1 MKTRFKYFFLTYVFF
16 VLIFIIQK
24 PLFMLYHLPLFKEA
38 TWKDWFLVPY
48 HGLPL
53 DFSLAGYLTIIP
65 GLLLICTIWSR
76 KRLWRRLAKAY
87 FAVIAIILSA
97 VFVIDLGLYRYWG
110 FRLDATP
117 LFYFC
122 SSPGDALASASAWEL
137 IGGIVTLLL
146 MTALLY
152 ALFYLLLRDDVLEK
166 KLLPLNRPFFT
177 FLFVLLW
184 AALFIPIRGG
194 FKASTMN
201 IGKVYFSENMRLN
214 HAATNPLFSLLVSL
228 IKQENFKQ
236 QYRFMKDDEA
246 NKLVAQMYDQDVV
259 HRSYQ
264 APQQWIL
271 TTARPNILFVVMESF
286 SSKLMASLGGERNV
300 AVNLDRLSAEG
311 LLFRHFYATSFRT
324 DRGLVSIL
332 SGFPSLPTNSI
343 MKMPKVSQSLPSLAA
358 SLRKVGYTADYYYG
372 GDADFTNMRSYL
384 KGTGFETIVCDEDF
398 PLSDRLSKWGVP
410 DHLLF
415 EKVLSNLRQNKRQ
428 KPWFKVV
435 QTLSSHEPFD
445 VPYHRLNDK
454 ILNAFAYTDS
464 CVGHFVDE
472 LKKLPLWKKTL
483 IVLVPDHLGCYPQ
496 DIDNLSV
503 ERYQIPLI
511 FLGGA
516 LKGPGTVDI
525 HGSQTDIAATLLG
538 QMGIAHHEFT
548 YSKDMFNPSSP
559 HFAFFTFPD
568 AFGLVDEDNQ
578 VVFNNESK
586 KVVLDRGKRPG
597 KNLKRGKAY
606 LQKIYD
612 TIDRLAT
619 EPVKEGNRH
628 EVRRE

>member
-1 MKTRFKYFFLTYVFF
+1 MTKVMKTRFKYFFLTYVFF

-24 PLFMLYHLPLFKEA
+24 PLFMLYHLSLFKEA
-38 TWKDWFLVPY
+38 RWQDWFLVPY

-87 FAVIAIILSA
+87 FGIIAIVLSA

-110 FRLDATP
+110 FRLDTTP

-122 SSPGDALASASAWEL
+122 SSPGDALASAGAWEL
-137 IGGIVTLLL
+137 IGGIVAFMVLA
-146 MTALLY
+146 ALLY
-152 ALFYLLLRDDVLEK
+152 ALFHLLLRDDVLEK

-177 FLFVLLW
+177 LLFVLLW

-194 FKASTMN
+194 FTVSTMN
-201 IGKVYFSENMRLN
+201 VGKVYFSENMRLN

-228 IKQENFKQ
+228 LQQENFKR

-246 NKLVAQMYDQDVV
+246 GKLVAQMYDQDVV
-259 HRSYQ
+259 HQSYQ
-264 APQQWIL
+264 PPRQWIL

-343 MKMPKVSQSLPSLAA
+343 MKMPKVSQGLPSIAA
-358 SLRKVGYTADYYYG
+358 CLRKVGYTAEYYYG

-384 KGTGFETIVCDEDF
+384 KGTGFGKIVCDEDF
-398 PLSDRLSKWGVP
+398 PVSDRLSKWGVP

-415 EKVLSNLRQNKRQ
+415 EKVLSILQHGKHQ

-435 QTLSSHEPFD
+435 QTSSSHEPFD

-454 ILNAFAYTDS
+454 TLNAFAYTDS

-472 LKKLPLWKKTL
+472 LKKLPLWKNTL
-483 IVLVPDHLGCYPQ
+483 VVLVPDHLGCYPQ

-503 ERYQIPLI
+503 DRYQIPLI

-516 LKGPGTVDI
+516 LKGPGAVGVC
-525 HGSQTDIAATLLG
+525 GSQTDIAATLLG

-578 VVFNNESK
+578 VVFNNVSK
-586 KVVLDRGKRPG
+586 TVVLDRGKRSG

-619 EPVKEGNRH
+619 EPVKAGDKH
-628 EVRRE
+628 

>member
-24 PLFMLYHLPLFKEA
+24 PLFMLYHLSLFKEA
-38 TWKDWFLVPY
+38 RWQDWFLVPY

-87 FAVIAIILSA
+87 FGIIAIVLSA

-110 FRLDATP
+110 FRLDTTP

-122 SSPGDALASASAWEL
+122 SSPGDALASAGAWEL
-137 IGGIVTLLL
+137 IGGIVAFMVLA
-146 MTALLY
+146 ALLY
-152 ALFYLLLRDDVLEK
+152 ALFHLLLRDDVLEK

-177 FLFVLLW
+177 LLFVLLW

-194 FKASTMN
+194 FTVSTMN
-201 IGKVYFSENMRLN
+201 VGKVYFSENMRLN

-228 IKQENFKQ
+228 LQQENFKR

-246 NKLVAQMYDQDVV
+246 GKLVAQMYDQDVV
-259 HRSYQ
+259 HQSYQ
-264 APQQWIL
+264 PPRQWIL

-343 MKMPKVSQSLPSLAA
+343 MKMPKVSQGLPSIAA
-358 SLRKVGYTADYYYG
+358 CLRKVGYTAEYYYG

-384 KGTGFETIVCDEDF
+384 KGTGFGKIVCDEDF
-398 PLSDRLSKWGVP
+398 PVSDRLSKWGVP

-415 EKVLSNLRQNKRQ
+415 EKVLSILQHGKHQ

-435 QTLSSHEPFD
+435 QTSSSHEPFD

-454 ILNAFAYTDS
+454 TLNAFAYTDS

-472 LKKLPLWKKTL
+472 LKKLPLWKNTL
-483 IVLVPDHLGCYPQ
+483 VVLVPDHLGCYPQ

-503 ERYQIPLI
+503 DRYQIPLI

-516 LKGPGTVDI
+516 LKGPGAVGVC
-525 HGSQTDIAATLLG
+525 GSQTDIAATL
-538 QMGIAHHEFT
+538 
-548 YSKDMFNPSSP
+548 
-559 HFAFFTFPD
+559 
-568 AFGLVDEDNQ
+568 
-578 VVFNNESK
+578 
-586 KVVLDRGKRPG
+586 
-597 KNLKRGKAY
+597 
-606 LQKIYD
+606 
-612 TIDRLAT
+612 
-619 EPVKEGNRH
+619 
-628 EVRRE
+628 

>member
-53 DFSLAGYLTIIP
+53 DFSLAGYLTLIP

-87 FAVIAIILSA
+87 FAVVAIILSA

-110 FRLDATP
+110 FRLDTTP

-137 IGGIVTLLL
+137 IGGIVALLL
-146 MTALLY
+146 MAVLLY
-152 ALFYLLLRDDVLEK
+152 ALFYLMLRNDVLEK

-177 FLFVLLW
+177 LLFVLLW

-194 FKASTMN
+194 FKVSTMN

-300 AVNLDRLSAEG
+300 AVNLDRLSVEG

-343 MKMPKVSQSLPSLAA
+343 MKMPKVSQSLPSIAA

-398 PLSDRLSKWGVP
+398 PMSDRLSKWGVP

-472 LKKLPLWKKTL
+472 LKKLPLWKNTL
-483 IVLVPDHLGCYPQ
+483 VVLVPDHLGCYPQ

-548 YSKDMFNPSSP
+548 YSKDIFNPSSP

-597 KNLKRGKAY
+597 KNLKRGQAY

-628 EVRRE
+628 

>member
-24 PLFMLYHLPLFKEA
+24 PLFMLYHLSLFKEA
-38 TWKDWFLVPY
+38 RWQDWFLVPY

-76 KRLWRRLAKAY
+76 KRLWRRLAKTY
-87 FAVIAIILSA
+87 FAVIAIVLSA

-122 SSPGDALASASAWEL
+122 SSPGDALASAGAWEL
-137 IGGIVTLLL
+137 IGGIVAFMVLA
-146 MTALLY
+146 ALLY
-152 ALFYLLLRDDVLEK
+152 ALFHLLLRDDVLEK

-177 FLFVLLW
+177 LLFVLLW

-194 FKASTMN
+194 FTVSTMN
-201 IGKVYFSENMRLN
+201 VGKVYFSENMRLN

-228 IKQENFKQ
+228 LQQENFKR

-246 NKLVAQMYDQDVV
+246 GKLVAQMYDQDVV
-259 HRSYQ
+259 HQSYQ
-264 APQQWIL
+264 PPRQWIL
-271 TTARPNILFVVMESF
+271 TTARPNVLFVVMESF

-332 SGFPSLPTNSI
+332 SGFPSLPTNSL
-343 MKMPKVSQSLPSLAA
+343 MKMPKVSQGLPSIAA
-358 SLRKVGYTADYYYG
+358 CLRKVGYTAEYYYG

-384 KGTGFETIVCDEDF
+384 KGTGFGKIVCDEDF
-398 PLSDRLSKWGVP
+398 PVSDRLSKWGVP

-415 EKVLSNLRQNKRQ
+415 EKVLSILQHGKHQ

-435 QTLSSHEPFD
+435 QTSSSHEPFD

-454 ILNAFAYTDS
+454 TLNAFAYTDS

-472 LKKLPLWKKTL
+472 LKKLPLWKNTL
-483 IVLVPDHLGCYPQ
+483 VVLVPDHLGCYPQ

-516 LKGPGTVDI
+516 LKGPGTVGVC
-525 HGSQTDIAATLLG
+525 GSQTDIAATLLG

-578 VVFNNESK
+578 VVFNNVSK
-586 KVVLDRGKRPG
+586 TVVLDRGKRSG

-619 EPVKEGNRH
+619 EPVKAGDKH
-628 EVRRE
+628 

>member
-53 DFSLAGYLTIIP
+53 DFSLAGYLTLIP

-87 FAVIAIILSA
+87 FAIIAIVLSA

-110 FRLDATP
+110 FRLDTTP

-137 IGGIVTLLL
+137 IGGIVALLL
-146 MTALLY
+146 MAVLLY
-152 ALFYLLLRDDVLEK
+152 ALFYLMLKNDVLEK

-177 FLFVLLW
+177 LLFVLLW

-194 FKASTMN
+194 FKVSTMN

-214 HAATNPLFSLLVSL
+214 HAATNPLFSLLASSQKQVS
-228 IKQENFKQ
+228 FKQ

-246 NKLVAQMYDQDVV
+246 NNLVAQMYDQDVV

-300 AVNLDRLSAEG
+300 AINLDRLSAEG

-332 SGFPSLPTNSI
+332 SGFPSQPTTSI
-343 MKMPKVSQSLPSLAA
+343 MKMPKVSQSLPSIAA

-384 KGTGFETIVCDEDF
+384 KGTGFEKIVCDEDF
-398 PLSDRLSKWGVP
+398 PVSDRLSKWGAP

-415 EKVLSNLRQNKRQ
+415 EKVLSNLRQNKHQ

-435 QTLSSHEPFD
+435 QTSSSHEPFD

-472 LKKLPLWKKTL
+472 LKKLPLWKNTL
-483 IVLVPDHLGCYPQ
+483 VVLVPDHLGCYPQ

-516 LKGPGTVDI
+516 LKEPGTVDI

-548 YSKDMFNPSSP
+548 YSKDIFNPSSP

-597 KNLKRGKAY
+597 KNLKRGQAY

-612 TIDRLAT
+612 TIDRLST

-628 EVRRE
+628 

>member
-87 FAVIAIILSA
+87 FAVIAIVLSA

-110 FRLDATP
+110 FRLDTTP

-137 IGGIVTLLL
+137 IGGIVALLL
-146 MTALLY
+146 MAVLLY
-152 ALFYLLLRDDVLEK
+152 ALFYLMLRNDVLEK

-177 FLFVLLW
+177 LLFVLLW

-271 TTARPNILFVVMESF
+271 TTARPTILFVVMESF

-332 SGFPSLPTNSI
+332 SGFPSQPTTSI
-343 MKMPKVSQSLPSLAA
+343 MKMPKVSQSLPSIAA

-384 KGTGFETIVCDEDF
+384 KGTGFEKIVCDEDF
-398 PLSDRLSKWGVP
+398 PVSDRLSKWGAP

-435 QTLSSHEPFD
+435 QTSSSHEPFD

-454 ILNAFAYTDS
+454 VLNAFAYTDS

-472 LKKLPLWKKTL
+472 LKKLPLWKNTL
-483 IVLVPDHLGCYPQ
+483 VVLVPDHLGCYPQ

-516 LKGPGTVDI
+516 LKGPGTVDV

-628 EVRRE
+628 

>member
-87 FAVIAIILSA
+87 FAIIAIILSA

-110 FRLDATP
+110 FRLDTTP

-137 IGGIVTLLL
+137 IGGIVALLL
-146 MTALLY
+146 MAVLLY
-152 ALFYLLLRDDVLEK
+152 ALFYLMLRNDVLEK

-177 FLFVLLW
+177 LLFVLLW

-194 FKASTMN
+194 FKVSTMN

-214 HAATNPLFSLLVSL
+214 HAATNPLFSLLASSQ
-228 IKQENFKQ
+228 KQESFKQ

-246 NKLVAQMYDQDVV
+246 NKLAAQMYDQDVV

-332 SGFPSLPTNSI
+332 SGFPSQPTTSI
-343 MKMPKVSQSLPSLAA
+343 MKMPKVSQSLPSIAA
-358 SLRKVGYTADYYYG
+358 SFRKVGYTADYYYG

-384 KGTGFETIVCDEDF
+384 KGTGFEKIVCDEDF
-398 PLSDRLSKWGVP
+398 PVSDRLSKWGAP

-415 EKVLSNLRQNKRQ
+415 EKVLSNLRQNKHQ

-435 QTLSSHEPFD
+435 QTSSSHEPFD

-472 LKKLPLWKKTL
+472 LKKLPLWKNTL
-483 IVLVPDHLGCYPQ
+483 VVLVPDHLGCYPQ

-548 YSKDMFNPSSP
+548 YSKDMFNSSSP

-628 EVRRE
+628 

>member
-53 DFSLAGYLTIIP
+53 DFSLAGYLTLIP

-87 FAVIAIILSA
+87 FAVIAIVLSA

-110 FRLDATP
+110 FRLDTTP

-137 IGGIVTLLL
+137 IGGIVALLL
-146 MTALLY
+146 MTFLLY

-177 FLFVLLW
+177 LLFVLLW

-194 FKASTMN
+194 FKVSTMN

-214 HAATNPLFSLLVSL
+214 HAATNPLFSLLASSQ
-228 IKQENFKQ
+228 KQESFKL

-271 TTARPNILFVVMESF
+271 TTDRPNILFVVMESF

-332 SGFPSLPTNSI
+332 SGFPSQPTTSI
-343 MKMPKVSQSLPSLAA
+343 MKMPKVSQSLPSIAA

-384 KGTGFETIVCDEDF
+384 KGTGFEKIVCDDDF
-398 PLSDRLSKWGVP
+398 PVSDRLSKWGAP

-472 LKKLPLWKKTL
+472 LKKLPLWKNTL
-483 IVLVPDHLGCYPQ
+483 VVLVPDHLGCYPQ

-516 LKGPGTVDI
+516 LKEPGTVDI

-619 EPVKEGNRH
+619 EPVKEGNRPQ
-628 EVRRE
+628 VRRQ

>member
-53 DFSLAGYLTIIP
+53 DFSLAGYLTLIP

-87 FAVIAIILSA
+87 FAVIAIVLSA

-110 FRLDATP
+110 FRLDTTP

-137 IGGIVTLLL
+137 IGGIVALLL
-146 MTALLY
+146 MAVLLY
-152 ALFYLLLRDDVLEK
+152 ALFYLMLRNDVLEK

-177 FLFVLLW
+177 LLFVLLW

-194 FKASTMN
+194 FKVSTMN

-214 HAATNPLFSLLVSL
+214 HAATNPLFSLLSSSQKQVS
-228 IKQENFKQ
+228 FKQ
-236 QYRFMKDDEA
+236 QYRFIKDDEA

-332 SGFPSLPTNSI
+332 SGFPSQPTTSI

-384 KGTGFETIVCDEDF
+384 KGTGFEKIVCDEDF
-398 PLSDRLSKWGVP
+398 PVSDRLSKWGAP

-415 EKVLSNLRQNKRQ
+415 EKVLSNLRQNKHQ

-435 QTLSSHEPFD
+435 QTSSSHEPFD

-454 ILNAFAYTDS
+454 VLNAFAYTDS

-472 LKKLPLWKKTL
+472 LKKLPLWKNTL
-483 IVLVPDHLGCYPQ
+483 VVLVPDHLGCYPQ

-516 LKGPGTVDI
+516 LKGAGTVDI

-619 EPVKEGNRH
+619 EPVKEGNRPQ
-628 EVRRE
+628 VRRQ

>member
-24 PLFMLYHLPLFKEA
+24 PLFMLYHLSLFKEA

-65 GLLLICTIWSR
+65 GLLLVCTIWSR
-76 KRLWRRLAKAY
+76 KRLWRRLAKTY
-87 FAVIAIILSA
+87 FAVIAIVLSA

-110 FRLDATP
+110 FRLDTTP

-122 SSPGDALASASAWEL
+122 SSPGDALASAGAWEL
-137 IGGIVTLLL
+137 IGGIVAFMVLA
-146 MTALLY
+146 ALLY
-152 ALFYLLLRDDVLEK
+152 ALFHLLLRDDVLEK

-177 FLFVLLW
+177 LLFVLLW

-194 FKASTMN
+194 FTVSTMN
-201 IGKVYFSENMRLN
+201 VGKVYFSENMRLN

-228 IKQENFKQ
+228 LQQENFKR

-246 NKLVAQMYDQDVV
+246 GKLVAQMYDQDVV
-259 HRSYQ
+259 HQSYQ
-264 APQQWIL
+264 PPRQWIL
-271 TTARPNILFVVMESF
+271 TTARPNVLFVVMESF

-332 SGFPSLPTNSI
+332 SGFPSLPTNSL
-343 MKMPKVSQSLPSLAA
+343 MKMPKVSQGLPSIAA
-358 SLRKVGYTADYYYG
+358 CLRKVGYTAEYYYG

-384 KGTGFETIVCDEDF
+384 KGTGFGKIVCDEDF
-398 PLSDRLSKWGVP
+398 PVSDRLSKWGVP

-415 EKVLSNLRQNKRQ
+415 EKVLSILQHGKHQ

-435 QTLSSHEPFD
+435 QTSSSHEPFD

-454 ILNAFAYTDS
+454 TLNAFAYTDS

-472 LKKLPLWKKTL
+472 LKKLPLWKNTL
-483 IVLVPDHLGCYPQ
+483 VVLVPDHLGCYPQ

-516 LKGPGTVDI
+516 LKGPGTVGVC
-525 HGSQTDIAATLLG
+525 GSQTDIAATLLG

-578 VVFNNESK
+578 VVFNNVSK
-586 KVVLDRGKRPG
+586 TVVLDRGKRSG

-619 EPVKEGNRH
+619 EPVKAGDKH
-628 EVRRE
+628 

>member
-87 FAVIAIILSA
+87 FAIIAIILSA

-110 FRLDATP
+110 FRLDTTP

-137 IGGIVTLLL
+137 IGGIVALLL
-146 MTALLY
+146 MAVLLY
-152 ALFYLLLRDDVLEK
+152 ALFYLMLRNDVLEK

-194 FKASTMN
+194 FKVSTMN

-214 HAATNPLFSLLVSL
+214 HAATNPLFSLLASSQ
-228 IKQENFKQ
+228 KQESFKQ

-264 APQQWIL
+264 APKQWIL

-300 AVNLDRLSAEG
+300 AVNLDRLSVEG

-332 SGFPSLPTNSI
+332 SGFPSQPTTSI
-343 MKMPKVSQSLPSLAA
+343 MKMPKVSQSLPSIAA

-384 KGTGFETIVCDEDF
+384 KGTGFEKIVCDDDF
-398 PLSDRLSKWGVP
+398 PVSDRLSKWGTP

-415 EKVLSNLRQNKRQ
+415 EKVLSNLQQNKHQ

-435 QTLSSHEPFD
+435 QTSSSHEPFD

-454 ILNAFAYTDS
+454 VLNAFAYTDS

-472 LKKLPLWKKTL
+472 LKKLPLWKNTL
-483 IVLVPDHLGCYPQ
+483 VVLVPDHLGCYPQ

-606 LQKIYD
+606 LQRIYD

-628 EVRRE
+628 

>member
-24 PLFMLYHLPLFKEA
+24 PLFMLYHLSLFKEA

-76 KRLWRRLAKAY
+76 KRLWRRLAMAY
-87 FAVIAIILSA
+87 FAIIAIVLSA

-110 FRLDATP
+110 FRLDTTP

-122 SSPGDALASASAWEL
+122 SSPRDALASASAWEL
-137 IGGIVTLLL
+137 IGGIVALLL
-146 MTALLY
+146 LAVLLY

-177 FLFVLLW
+177 LLFVLLW

-194 FKASTMN
+194 FKVSTMN

-214 HAATNPLFSLLVSL
+214 HAATNPLFSLLASSQKQVS
-228 IKQENFKQ
+228 FKQ

-246 NKLVAQMYDQDVV
+246 NKLAAQMYDQDVV
-259 HRSYQ
+259 QRSYQ

-332 SGFPSLPTNSI
+332 SGFPSLPTNSF
-343 MKMPKVSQSLPSLAA
+343 MKMPKVSLSLPSFAA
-358 SLRKVGYTADYYYG
+358 SLRKVGYTADYFYG

-384 KGTGFETIVCDEDF
+384 KGTGFEKIVCDEDF
-398 PLSDRLSKWGVP
+398 PVSDRLSKWGVP

-435 QTLSSHEPFD
+435 QTSSSHEPFD

-472 LKKLPLWKKTL
+472 LKKLPLWKNTL
-483 IVLVPDHLGCYPQ
+483 VVLVPDHLGCYPQ
-496 DIDNLSV
+496 NIDNLSV

-628 EVRRE
+628 EVRRQ

>member
-1 MKTRFKYFFLTYVFF
+1 MTKVMKTRFKYFFLTYVFF

-24 PLFMLYHLPLFKEA
+24 PLFMLYHLSLFKEA
-38 TWKDWFLVPY
+38 MWKDWFLVPY

-65 GLLLICTIWSR
+65 GLLLVCTIWSR
-76 KRLWRRLAKAY
+76 KRLWRRLAKTY
-87 FAVIAIILSA
+87 FAVIAIVLSA

-110 FRLDATP
+110 FRLDTTP

-122 SSPGDALASASAWEL
+122 SSPGDALASAGAWEL
-137 IGGIVTLLL
+137 IGGIVAFMVLA
-146 MTALLY
+146 ALLY
-152 ALFYLLLRDDVLEK
+152 ALFHLLLRDDVLEK

-177 FLFVLLW
+177 LLFVLLW

-194 FKASTMN
+194 FTVSTMN
-201 IGKVYFSENMRLN
+201 VGKVYFSENMRLN

-228 IKQENFKQ
+228 LQQENFKR

-246 NKLVAQMYDQDVV
+246 GKLVAQMYDQDVV
-259 HRSYQ
+259 HQSYQ
-264 APQQWIL
+264 PPRQWIL
-271 TTARPNILFVVMESF
+271 TTARPNVLFVVMESF

-332 SGFPSLPTNSI
+332 SGFPSLPTNSL
-343 MKMPKVSQSLPSLAA
+343 MKMPKVSQGLPSIAA
-358 SLRKVGYTADYYYG
+358 CLRKVGYTAEYYYG

-384 KGTGFETIVCDEDF
+384 KGTGFGKIVCDEDF
-398 PLSDRLSKWGVP
+398 PVSDRLSKWGVP

-415 EKVLSNLRQNKRQ
+415 EKVLSILQHGKHQ

-435 QTLSSHEPFD
+435 QTSSSHEPFD

-454 ILNAFAYTDS
+454 TLNAFAYTDS

-472 LKKLPLWKKTL
+472 LKKLPLWKNTL
-483 IVLVPDHLGCYPQ
+483 VVLVPDHLGCYPQ

-516 LKGPGTVDI
+516 LKGPGTVGVC
-525 HGSQTDIAATLLG
+525 GSQTDIAATLLG

-578 VVFNNESK
+578 VVFNNVSK
-586 KVVLDRGKRPG
+586 TVVLDRGKRSG

-619 EPVKEGNRH
+619 EPVKAGDKH
-628 EVRRE
+628 

>member
-53 DFSLAGYLTIIP
+53 DFSLAGYLTLIP

-87 FAVIAIILSA
+87 FAIIAIVLSA

-110 FRLDATP
+110 FRLDTTP

-122 SSPGDALASASAWEL
+122 SSPGDALANASAWEL
-137 IGGIVTLLL
+137 IGGIVALLL
-146 MTALLY
+146 LAALLY
-152 ALFYLLLRDDVLEK
+152 ALFYLLLRDDALEK

-177 FLFVLLW
+177 LLFVLLW

-194 FKASTMN
+194 FKVSTMN

-214 HAATNPLFSLLVSL
+214 HAATNPLFSLLASL
-228 IKQENFKQ
+228 TKQENFKQ

-264 APQQWIL
+264 APKQWIL

-332 SGFPSLPTNSI
+332 SGFPSQPTTSI
-343 MKMPKVSQSLPSLAA
+343 MKMPKVSQSMPSLAA

-384 KGTGFETIVCDEDF
+384 KGTGFEKIVCDEDF
-398 PLSDRLSKWGVP
+398 PVSDRLSKWGAP

-435 QTLSSHEPFD
+435 QTSSSHEPFD

-472 LKKLPLWKKTL
+472 LKKLPLWKNTL
-483 IVLVPDHLGCYPQ
+483 VVLVPDHLGCYPK

-628 EVRRE
+628 

>member
-1 MKTRFKYFFLTYVFF
+1 MTKVMKTRFKYFFLTYVFF

-24 PLFMLYHLPLFKEA
+24 PLFMLYHLSLFKEA
-38 TWKDWFLVPY
+38 RWQDWFLVPY

-76 KRLWRRLAKAY
+76 KRLWRRLAKTY
-87 FAVIAIILSA
+87 FAVIAIVLSA

-122 SSPGDALASASAWEL
+122 SSPGDALASAGAWEL
-137 IGGIVTLLL
+137 IGGIVAFMVLA
-146 MTALLY
+146 ALLY
-152 ALFYLLLRDDVLEK
+152 ALFHLLLRDDVLEK

-177 FLFVLLW
+177 LLFVLLW

-194 FKASTMN
+194 FTVSTMN
-201 IGKVYFSENMRLN
+201 VGKVYFSENMRLN

-228 IKQENFKQ
+228 LQQENFKR

-246 NKLVAQMYDQDVV
+246 GKLVAQMYDQDVV
-259 HRSYQ
+259 HQSYQ
-264 APQQWIL
+264 PPRQWIL
-271 TTARPNILFVVMESF
+271 TTARPNVLFVVMESF

-332 SGFPSLPTNSI
+332 SGFPSLPTNSL
-343 MKMPKVSQSLPSLAA
+343 MKMPKVSQGLPSIAA
-358 SLRKVGYTADYYYG
+358 CLRKVGYTAEYYYG

-384 KGTGFETIVCDEDF
+384 KGTGFGKIVCDEDF
-398 PLSDRLSKWGVP
+398 PVSDRLSKWGVP

-415 EKVLSNLRQNKRQ
+415 EKVLSILQHGKHQ

-435 QTLSSHEPFD
+435 QTSSSHEPFD

-454 ILNAFAYTDS
+454 TLNAFAYTDS

-472 LKKLPLWKKTL
+472 LKKLPLWKNTL
-483 IVLVPDHLGCYPQ
+483 VVLVPDHLGCYPQ

-516 LKGPGTVDI
+516 LKGPGTVGVC
-525 HGSQTDIAATLLG
+525 GSQTDIAATLLG

-578 VVFNNESK
+578 VVFNNVSK
-586 KVVLDRGKRPG
+586 TVVLDRGKRSG

-619 EPVKEGNRH
+619 EPVKAGDKH
-628 EVRRE
+628 

>member
-53 DFSLAGYLTIIP
+53 DFSLAGYLTLIP

-87 FAVIAIILSA
+87 FAVIAIVLSA
-97 VFVIDLGLYRYWG
+97 VFIIDLGLYRYWG
-110 FRLDATP
+110 FRLDTTP

-122 SSPGDALASASAWEL
+122 SSPGDALASAGAWEL
-137 IGGIVTLLL
+137 IGGIVALLL

-166 KLLPLNRPFFT
+166 KVLPLNRPFFT
-177 FLFVLLW
+177 LLFVLLW

-194 FKASTMN
+194 FKVSTMN

-214 HAATNPLFSLLVSL
+214 HAATNPLFSLLASSQ
-228 IKQENFKQ
+228 KQESFKL

-246 NKLVAQMYDQDVV
+246 NKLAAQMYDQDVV

-332 SGFPSLPTNSI
+332 SGFPSQPTTSI
-343 MKMPKVSQSLPSLAA
+343 MKMPKVSQSLPSIAA
-358 SLRKVGYTADYYYG
+358 SFRKVGYTADYYYG

-398 PLSDRLSKWGVP
+398 PVSDRLSKWGAP

-415 EKVLSNLRQNKRQ
+415 EKVLSNLRQNKHQ

-435 QTLSSHEPFD
+435 QTSSSHEPFD

-454 ILNAFAYTDS
+454 VLNAFAYTDS
-464 CVGHFVDE
+464 CVGHFVNE
-472 LKKLPLWKKTL
+472 LKKLPLWKNTL
-483 IVLVPDHLGCYPQ
+483 VVLVPDHLGCYPQ

-516 LKGPGTVDI
+516 LKEPGTVDI

-597 KNLKRGKAY
+597 KNLKRGQAY

-628 EVRRE
+628 

>member
-1 MKTRFKYFFLTYVFF
+1 MTKVMKTRFKYFFLTYVFF

-24 PLFMLYHLPLFKEA
+24 PLFMLYHLSLFKEA
-38 TWKDWFLVPY
+38 MWKDWFLVPY

-65 GLLLICTIWSR
+65 GLLLVCTIWSR
-76 KRLWRRLAKAY
+76 KRLWRRLAKTY
-87 FAVIAIILSA
+87 FAVIAIVLSA

-122 SSPGDALASASAWEL
+122 SSPGDALASAGAWEL
-137 IGGIVTLLL
+137 IGGIVAFMVLA
-146 MTALLY
+146 ALLY
-152 ALFYLLLRDDVLEK
+152 ALFHLLLRDDVLEK

-177 FLFVLLW
+177 LLFVLLW

-194 FKASTMN
+194 FTVSTMN
-201 IGKVYFSENMRLN
+201 VGKVYFSENMRLN

-228 IKQENFKQ
+228 LQQENFKR

-246 NKLVAQMYDQDVV
+246 GKLVAQMYDQDVV
-259 HRSYQ
+259 HQSYQ
-264 APQQWIL
+264 PPRQWIL
-271 TTARPNILFVVMESF
+271 TTARPNVLFVVMESF

-332 SGFPSLPTNSI
+332 SGFPSLPTNSL
-343 MKMPKVSQSLPSLAA
+343 MKMPKVSQGLPSIAA
-358 SLRKVGYTADYYYG
+358 CLRKVGYTAEYYYG

-384 KGTGFETIVCDEDF
+384 KGTGFGKIVCDEDF
-398 PLSDRLSKWGVP
+398 PVSDRLSKWGVP

-415 EKVLSNLRQNKRQ
+415 EKVLSILQHGKHQ

-435 QTLSSHEPFD
+435 QTSSSHEPFD

-454 ILNAFAYTDS
+454 TLNAFAYTDS

-472 LKKLPLWKKTL
+472 LKKLPLWKNTL
-483 IVLVPDHLGCYPQ
+483 VVLVPDHLGCYPQ

-516 LKGPGTVDI
+516 LKGPGTVGVC
-525 HGSQTDIAATLLG
+525 GSQTDIAATLLG

-578 VVFNNESK
+578 VVFNNVSK
-586 KVVLDRGKRPG
+586 TVVLDRGKRSG

-619 EPVKEGNRH
+619 EPVKAGDKH
-628 EVRRE
+628 

>member
-87 FAVIAIILSA
+87 FAIIAIVLSA

-110 FRLDATP
+110 FRLDTTP

-122 SSPGDALASASAWEL
+122 SSPRDALASASAWEL
-137 IGGIVTLLL
+137 IGGIVALLL
-146 MTALLY
+146 MTVLLY

-177 FLFVLLW
+177 LLFVLLW

-194 FKASTMN
+194 FKVSTMN
-201 IGKVYFSENMRLN
+201 IGKVYFSESMRLN
-214 HAATNPLFSLLVSL
+214 HAATNPLFSLLASSQKQVS
-228 IKQENFKQ
+228 FKQ
-236 QYRFMKDDEA
+236 QYRFMNDDEA

-264 APQQWIL
+264 APKQWIL

-311 LLFRHFYATSFRT
+311 LLFRYFYATSFRT

-343 MKMPKVSQSLPSLAA
+343 MKMPKVSQSLPSIAA

-398 PLSDRLSKWGVP
+398 PMSDRLSKWGVP

-472 LKKLPLWKKTL
+472 LKKLPLWKNTL
-483 IVLVPDHLGCYPQ
+483 VVLVPDHLGCYPQ

-516 LKGPGTVDI
+516 LKEPGTVDI

-586 KVVLDRGKRPG
+586 KVVLDRGKRPR
-597 KNLKRGKAY
+597 KNLKRGQAY

-612 TIDRLAT
+612 TIDQLAT
-619 EPVKEGNRH
+619 EPVKEGNSH
-628 EVRRE
+628 

>member
-87 FAVIAIILSA
+87 FAIIAIILSA

-110 FRLDATP
+110 FRLDTTP

-137 IGGIVTLLL
+137 IGGIVALLL
-146 MTALLY
+146 MAVLLY
-152 ALFYLLLRDDVLEK
+152 ALFYLMLRNDVLEK

-177 FLFVLLW
+177 LLFVLLW

-194 FKASTMN
+194 FKVSTMN

-214 HAATNPLFSLLVSL
+214 HAATNPLFSLLASSQ
-228 IKQENFKQ
+228 KQESFKQ

-246 NKLVAQMYDQDVV
+246 NKLAAQMYDQDVV

-332 SGFPSLPTNSI
+332 SGFPSQPTTSI
-343 MKMPKVSQSLPSLAA
+343 MKMPKVSQSLPSIAA
-358 SLRKVGYTADYYYG
+358 SFRKVGYTADYYYG

-384 KGTGFETIVCDEDF
+384 KGTGFEKIVCDEDF
-398 PLSDRLSKWGVP
+398 PVSDRLSKWGAP

-435 QTLSSHEPFD
+435 QTSSSHEPFD

-472 LKKLPLWKKTL
+472 LKKLPLWKNTL
-483 IVLVPDHLGCYPQ
+483 VVLVPDHLGCYPQ

-628 EVRRE
+628 

>member
-53 DFSLAGYLTIIP
+53 DFSLAGYLTLIP

-87 FAVIAIILSA
+87 FAVIAIVLSA
-97 VFVIDLGLYRYWG
+97 VFVIDLGLYQYWG
-110 FRLDATP
+110 FRLDTTP

-137 IGGIVTLLL
+137 IGGIVALLL
-146 MTALLY
+146 LTALLY

-177 FLFVLLW
+177 LLFVLLW

-194 FKASTMN
+194 FKVSTMN

-214 HAATNPLFSLLVSL
+214 HAATNPLFSLLASSQKQVS
-228 IKQENFKQ
+228 FKQ

-271 TTARPNILFVVMESF
+271 TTDRPNILFVVMESF

-332 SGFPSLPTNSI
+332 SGFPSQPTTSI
-343 MKMPKVSQSLPSLAA
+343 MKMPKVSQSLPSIAA

-384 KGTGFETIVCDEDF
+384 KGTGFEKIVCDEDF
-398 PLSDRLSKWGVP
+398 PVSDRLSKWGAP

-428 KPWFKVV
+428 KPWLKVV
-435 QTLSSHEPFD
+435 QTSSSHEPFD

-464 CVGHFVDE
+464 CAGHFVDE
-472 LKKLPLWKKTL
+472 LKKLPLWKNTL
-483 IVLVPDHLGCYPQ
+483 VVLVPDHLGCYPK

-525 HGSQTDIAATLLG
+525 NGSQTDIAATLLG
-538 QMGIAHHEFT
+538 QMGISHHEFT

-628 EVRRE
+628 QVRTK

>member
-87 FAVIAIILSA
+87 FAVIAIVLSA

-110 FRLDATP
+110 FRLDTTP

-137 IGGIVTLLL
+137 IGGIVALLL
-146 MTALLY
+146 MAVLLY
-152 ALFYLLLRDDVLEK
+152 ALFYLMLRNDVLEK

-177 FLFVLLW
+177 LLFVLLW

-194 FKASTMN
+194 FKVSTMN

-214 HAATNPLFSLLVSL
+214 HAATNPLFSLLASSQ
-228 IKQENFKQ
+228 KQESFKQ

-332 SGFPSLPTNSI
+332 SGFPSQPTTSI
-343 MKMPKVSQSLPSLAA
+343 MKMPKVSQSLPSIAA

-384 KGTGFETIVCDEDF
+384 KGTGFEKIVCDDDF
-398 PLSDRLSKWGVP
+398 PVSDRLSKWGAP

-415 EKVLSNLRQNKRQ
+415 EKVLSNLRQNKHQ

-445 VPYHRLNDK
+445 VPYHRLDDK

-472 LKKLPLWKKTL
+472 LKKLPLWKNTL
-483 IVLVPDHLGCYPQ
+483 VVLVPDHLGCYPQ

-548 YSKDMFNPSSP
+548 YSKDIFNPSSP

-578 VVFNNESK
+578 VIFNNESK

-597 KNLKRGKAY
+597 KNLKRGQAY

-628 EVRRE
+628 

>member
-65 GLLLICTIWSR
+65 GLLLVCTIWSR

-87 FAVIAIILSA
+87 FAVIAIVLSA

-110 FRLDATP
+110 FRLDTTP

-122 SSPGDALASASAWEL
+122 SSPRDALASASAWEL
-137 IGGIVTLLL
+137 IGGIVALLL

-152 ALFYLLLRDDVLEK
+152 ALFYLLLRNDVLEK

-194 FKASTMN
+194 FKVSTMN

-214 HAATNPLFSLLVSL
+214 HAATNPLFSLLASSQ
-228 IKQENFKQ
+228 KQESFKQ
-236 QYRFMKDDEA
+236 QYRFMKDDKA

-332 SGFPSLPTNSI
+332 SGFPSQPTTSI
-343 MKMPKVSQSLPSLAA
+343 MKMPKVSQSLPSIAA

-384 KGTGFETIVCDEDF
+384 KGTGFEKIVCDENF
-398 PLSDRLSKWGVP
+398 PVSDRLSKWGAP

-415 EKVLSNLRQNKRQ
+415 EKVLANLQQNKHQ

-435 QTLSSHEPFD
+435 QTSSSHEPFD

-454 ILNAFAYTDS
+454 VLNAFAYTDS

-472 LKKLPLWKKTL
+472 LKKLPLWKNTL
-483 IVLVPDHLGCYPQ
+483 VVLVPDHLGCYPQ

-586 KVVLDRGKRPG
+586 KVVLDQGKRPG
-597 KNLKRGKAY
+597 KNLKRGQAY

-612 TIDRLAT
+612 TIDQLAT

-628 EVRRE
+628 EVRRQ

>member
-1 MKTRFKYFFLTYVFF
+1 MTKIMKTRFKYFFLTYVFF

-87 FAVIAIILSA
+87 FAVIAIVLSA

-110 FRLDATP
+110 FRLDTTP

-137 IGGIVTLLL
+137 IGGIVALLL
-146 MTALLY
+146 MAVLLY
-152 ALFYLLLRDDVLEK
+152 ALFYLMLRNDVLEK

-177 FLFVLLW
+177 LLFVLLW

-271 TTARPNILFVVMESF
+271 TTARPTILFVVMESF

-332 SGFPSLPTNSI
+332 SGFPSQPTTSI
-343 MKMPKVSQSLPSLAA
+343 MKMPKVSQSLPSIAA

-384 KGTGFETIVCDEDF
+384 KGTGFEKIVCDEDF
-398 PLSDRLSKWGVP
+398 PVSDRLSKWGAP

-435 QTLSSHEPFD
+435 QTSSSHEPFD

-454 ILNAFAYTDS
+454 VLNAFAYTDS

-472 LKKLPLWKKTL
+472 LKKLPLWKNTL
-483 IVLVPDHLGCYPQ
+483 VVLVPDHLGCYPQ

-516 LKGPGTVDI
+516 LKGPGTVDV

-628 EVRRE
+628 

>member
-1 MKTRFKYFFLTYVFF
+1 MTKVMKTRFKYFFLTYVFF

-24 PLFMLYHLPLFKEA
+24 PLFMLYHLSLFKEA
-38 TWKDWFLVPY
+38 RWQDWFLVPY

-76 KRLWRRLAKAY
+76 KRLWRRLAKTY
-87 FAVIAIILSA
+87 FAVIAIVLSA

-122 SSPGDALASASAWEL
+122 SSPGDALASAGAWEL
-137 IGGIVTLLL
+137 IGGIVAFMVLA
-146 MTALLY
+146 ALLY
-152 ALFYLLLRDDVLEK
+152 ALFHLLLRDDVLEK

-177 FLFVLLW
+177 LLFVLLW

-194 FKASTMN
+194 FTVSTMN
-201 IGKVYFSENMRLN
+201 VGKVYFSENMRLN

-228 IKQENFKQ
+228 LQQENFKR

-246 NKLVAQMYDQDVV
+246 GKLVAQMYDQDVV
-259 HRSYQ
+259 HQSYQ
-264 APQQWIL
+264 PPRQWIL

-332 SGFPSLPTNSI
+332 SGFPSLPTNSL
-343 MKMPKVSQSLPSLAA
+343 MKMPKVSQGLPSIAA
-358 SLRKVGYTADYYYG
+358 CLRKVGYTAEYYYG

-384 KGTGFETIVCDEDF
+384 KGTGFGKIVCDEDF
-398 PLSDRLSKWGVP
+398 PVSDRLSKWGVP

-415 EKVLSNLRQNKRQ
+415 EKVLSILQHGKHQ

-435 QTLSSHEPFD
+435 QTSSSHEPFD

-454 ILNAFAYTDS
+454 TLNAFAYTDS

-472 LKKLPLWKKTL
+472 LKKLPLWKNTL
-483 IVLVPDHLGCYPQ
+483 VVLVPDHLGCYPQ

-516 LKGPGTVDI
+516 LKGPGTVGVC
-525 HGSQTDIAATLLG
+525 GSQTDIAATLLG

-578 VVFNNESK
+578 VVFNNVSK
-586 KVVLDRGKRPG
+586 TVVLDRGKRSG

-619 EPVKEGNRH
+619 EPVKAGDKH
-628 EVRRE
+628 

>member
-24 PLFMLYHLPLFKEA
+24 PLFMLYHLSLFKEA

-76 KRLWRRLAKAY
+76 KRLWRRLAKTY
-87 FAVIAIILSA
+87 FAVIAIVLSS

-122 SSPGDALASASAWEL
+122 SSPGDALASAGAWEL
-137 IGGIVTLLL
+137 IGGIVAFMVLA
-146 MTALLY
+146 ALLY
-152 ALFYLLLRDDVLEK
+152 ALFHLLLRDDVLEK

-177 FLFVLLW
+177 LLFVLLW

-194 FKASTMN
+194 FTVSTMN
-201 IGKVYFSENMRLN
+201 VGKVYFSENMRLN

-228 IKQENFKQ
+228 LQQENFKR

-246 NKLVAQMYDQDVV
+246 GKLVAQMYDQDVV
-259 HRSYQ
+259 HQSYQ
-264 APQQWIL
+264 PPRQWIL

-332 SGFPSLPTNSI
+332 SGFPSLPTNSL
-343 MKMPKVSQSLPSLAA
+343 MKMPKVSQGLPSIAA
-358 SLRKVGYTADYYYG
+358 CLRKVGYTAEYYYG

-384 KGTGFETIVCDEDF
+384 KGTGFGKIVCDEDF
-398 PLSDRLSKWGVP
+398 PVSDRLSKWGVP

-415 EKVLSNLRQNKRQ
+415 EKVLSILQHGKHQ

-435 QTLSSHEPFD
+435 QTSSSHEPFD

-454 ILNAFAYTDS
+454 TLNAFAYTDS

-472 LKKLPLWKKTL
+472 LKKLPLWKNTL
-483 IVLVPDHLGCYPQ
+483 VVLVPDHLGCYPQ

-516 LKGPGTVDI
+516 LKGPGTVGVC
-525 HGSQTDIAATLLG
+525 GSQTDIAATLLG

-578 VVFNNESK
+578 VVFNNVSK
-586 KVVLDRGKRPG
+586 TVVLDRGKRSG

-619 EPVKEGNRH
+619 EPVKAGDKH
-628 EVRRE
+628 

>member
-110 FRLDATP
+110 FRLDTTP
-117 LFYFC
+117 LFYFY
-122 SSPGDALASASAWEL
+122 SSPRDALASAGAWEL
-137 IGGIVTLLL
+137 IGGIVALLVL
-146 MTALLY
+146 AVLLY

-177 FLFVLLW
+177 LLFVLLW

-271 TTARPNILFVVMESF
+271 TTDRPNILFVVMESF

-343 MKMPKVSQSLPSLAA
+343 MKMPKVSQSLPSIAA
-358 SLRKVGYTADYYYG
+358 SLRKVGYAADYYYG

-398 PLSDRLSKWGVP
+398 PVSDRLSKWGVP

-472 LKKLPLWKKTL
+472 LKKLPLWKNTL
-483 IVLVPDHLGCYPQ
+483 VVLVPDHLGCYPQ

-516 LKGPGTVDI
+516 LKEPGTVDI

-548 YSKDMFNPSSP
+548 YSKDIFNPSSP

-612 TIDRLAT
+612 TIDRLST

-628 EVRRE
+628 EVRRQ

>member
-1 MKTRFKYFFLTYVFF
+1 
-16 VLIFIIQK
+16 
-24 PLFMLYHLPLFKEA
+24 MLYI
-38 TWKDWFLVPY
+38 
-48 HGLPL
+48 GL
-53 DFSLAGYLTIIP
+53 I
-65 GLLLICTIWSR
+65 
-76 KRLWRRLAKAY
+76 
-87 FAVIAIILSA
+87 
-97 VFVIDLGLYRYWG
+97 
-110 FRLDATP
+110 
-117 LFYFC
+117 
-122 SSPGDALASASAWEL
+122 SP
-137 IGGIVTLLL
+137 
-146 MTALLY
+146 
-152 ALFYLLLRDDVLEK
+152 
-166 KLLPLNRPFFT
+166 
-177 FLFVLLW
+177 
-184 AALFIPIRGG
+184 
-194 FKASTMN
+194 
-201 IGKVYFSENMRLN
+201 
-214 HAATNPLFSLLVSL
+214 
-228 IKQENFKQ
+228 
-236 QYRFMKDDEA
+236 
-246 NKLVAQMYDQDVV
+246 
-259 HRSYQ
+259 
-264 APQQWIL
+264 PQQWIL

-300 AVNLDRLSAEG
+300 AVNLDRLSVEG

-332 SGFPSLPTNSI
+332 SGFPSQPTTSI
-343 MKMPKVSQSLPSLAA
+343 MKMPKVSQSLPSIAA
-358 SLRKVGYTADYYYG
+358 SFRKVGYTADYYYG

-398 PLSDRLSKWGVP
+398 PVSDRLSKWGAP

-415 EKVLSNLRQNKRQ
+415 EKVLSNLRQNKHQ
-428 KPWFKVV
+428 KPWLKVV

-445 VPYHRLNDK
+445 VPYHRLDDK

-472 LKKLPLWKKTL
+472 LKKLPLWKNTL
-483 IVLVPDHLGCYPQ
+483 VVLVPDHLGCYPQ

-628 EVRRE
+628 

>member
-87 FAVIAIILSA
+87 FAVIAIVLSA
-97 VFVIDLGLYRYWG
+97 VFVIDLGLYWYWG
-110 FRLDATP
+110 FRLDTTP
-117 LFYFC
+117 LFYFY
-122 SSPGDALASASAWEL
+122 SSPRDALASASAWEL

-152 ALFYLLLRDDVLEK
+152 ALFYLLLKNDVLEK

-177 FLFVLLW
+177 LLFVLLW

-194 FKASTMN
+194 FKVSTMN
-201 IGKVYFSENMRLN
+201 IGKVYFSESMRLN
-214 HAATNPLFSLLVSL
+214 HAATNPLFSLLASSQ
-228 IKQENFKQ
+228 KQVNFKQ

-246 NKLVAQMYDQDVV
+246 NKLAAQMYDQDVV

-311 LLFRHFYATSFRT
+311 LLFRYFYATSFRT

-343 MKMPKVSQSLPSLAA
+343 MKMPKVSQSLPSIAA

-398 PLSDRLSKWGVP
+398 PVSDRLSKWGVP

-415 EKVLSNLRQNKRQ
+415 EKVLSNLRQNKHQ

-516 LKGPGTVDI
+516 LKEPGTVDI

-578 VVFNNESK
+578 VVFNNEPK

-612 TIDRLAT
+612 TIDRLST

-628 EVRRE
+628 

>member
-1 MKTRFKYFFLTYVFF
+1 MTKVMKTRFKYFFLTYVFF

-24 PLFMLYHLPLFKEA
+24 PLFMLYHLSLFKEA

-76 KRLWRRLAKAY
+76 KRLWRRLAKTY
-87 FAVIAIILSA
+87 FAVIAIVLSS

-122 SSPGDALASASAWEL
+122 SSPGDALASAGAWEL
-137 IGGIVTLLL
+137 IGGIVAFMVLA
-146 MTALLY
+146 ALLY
-152 ALFYLLLRDDVLEK
+152 ALFHLLLRDDVLEK

-177 FLFVLLW
+177 LLFVLLW

-194 FKASTMN
+194 FTVSTMN
-201 IGKVYFSENMRLN
+201 VGKVYFSENMRLN

-228 IKQENFKQ
+228 LQQENFKR

-246 NKLVAQMYDQDVV
+246 GKLVAQMYDQDVV
-259 HRSYQ
+259 HQSYQ
-264 APQQWIL
+264 PPRQWIL
-271 TTARPNILFVVMESF
+271 TTARPNVLFVVMESF

-332 SGFPSLPTNSI
+332 SGFPSLPTNSL
-343 MKMPKVSQSLPSLAA
+343 MKMPKVSQGLPSIAA
-358 SLRKVGYTADYYYG
+358 CLRKVGYTAEYYYG

-384 KGTGFETIVCDEDF
+384 KGTGFGKIVCDEDF
-398 PLSDRLSKWGVP
+398 PVSDRLSKWGVP

-415 EKVLSNLRQNKRQ
+415 EKVLSILQHGKHQ

-435 QTLSSHEPFD
+435 QTSSSHEPFD

-454 ILNAFAYTDS
+454 TLNAFAYTDS
-464 CVGHFVDE
+464 CVGHFVDD
-472 LKKLPLWKKTL
+472 LKKLPLWKNTL
-483 IVLVPDHLGCYPQ
+483 VVLVPDHLGCYPQ

-516 LKGPGTVDI
+516 LKGPGTVGVC
-525 HGSQTDIAATLLG
+525 GSQTDIAATLLG

-578 VVFNNESK
+578 VVFNNVSK
-586 KVVLDRGKRPG
+586 TVVLDRGKRSG

-619 EPVKEGNRH
+619 EPVKAGDKH
-628 EVRRE
+628 

>member
-53 DFSLAGYLTIIP
+53 DFSLAGYLTLIP

-110 FRLDATP
+110 FRLDTTP

-122 SSPGDALASASAWEL
+122 SSPGNALASASAWEL
-137 IGGIVTLLL
+137 IGGIVALLL
-146 MTALLY
+146 LAALLY

-177 FLFVLLW
+177 LLFVLLW

-194 FKASTMN
+194 FKVSTMN
-201 IGKVYFSENMRLN
+201 IGKVYFSESMRLN
-214 HAATNPLFSLLVSL
+214 HAATNPLFSLLASSQ
-228 IKQENFKQ
+228 KQVNFKQ

-246 NKLVAQMYDQDVV
+246 NKLAAQMYDQDVV

-332 SGFPSLPTNSI
+332 SGFPSQPTTSI
-343 MKMPKVSQSLPSLAA
+343 MKMPKVSQSLPSIAA

-384 KGTGFETIVCDEDF
+384 KGTGFEKIVCDEDF
-398 PLSDRLSKWGVP
+398 PVSDRLSKWGTP

-415 EKVLSNLRQNKRQ
+415 EKVLSNLQQNKHQ

-435 QTLSSHEPFD
+435 QTSSSHEPFD

-454 ILNAFAYTDS
+454 VLNAFAYTDS

-472 LKKLPLWKKTL
+472 MKKLPLWKNTL
-483 IVLVPDHLGCYPQ
+483 VVLVPDHLGCYPQ

-548 YSKDMFNPSSP
+548 YSKDIFNPSSP

-586 KVVLDRGKRPG
+586 KVVLDRGKRPR

-628 EVRRE
+628 EVRRQ

>member
-53 DFSLAGYLTIIP
+53 DFSLAGYLTLIP

-87 FAVIAIILSA
+87 FAIIAIILSA

-110 FRLDATP
+110 FRLDTTP

-137 IGGIVTLLL
+137 IGGIVALLL
-146 MTALLY
+146 MAVLLY
-152 ALFYLLLRDDVLEK
+152 ALFYLMLRNDVLEK

-194 FKASTMN
+194 FKVSTMN

-214 HAATNPLFSLLVSL
+214 HAATNPLFSLLASSQ
-228 IKQENFKQ
+228 KQESFKQ

-246 NKLVAQMYDQDVV
+246 NKLAAQMYDQDVV

-332 SGFPSLPTNSI
+332 SGFPSQPTTSI
-343 MKMPKVSQSLPSLAA
+343 MKMPKVSQSLPSIAA

-384 KGTGFETIVCDEDF
+384 KGTGFEKIVCDEDF
-398 PLSDRLSKWGVP
+398 PVSDRLSKWGAP

-415 EKVLSNLRQNKRQ
+415 EKVLSNLRQNKHQ

-435 QTLSSHEPFD
+435 QTSSSHEPFD

-454 ILNAFAYTDS
+454 VLNAFAYTDS

-472 LKKLPLWKKTL
+472 LKKLPLWKNTL
-483 IVLVPDHLGCYPQ
+483 VVLVPDHLGCYPQ
-496 DIDNLSV
+496 DIANLSV

-548 YSKDMFNPSSP
+548 YSKDIFNPSSP

-586 KVVLDRGKRPG
+586 KVVLDRGKLPG

-628 EVRRE
+628 EVRRQ

>member
-1 MKTRFKYFFLTYVFF
+1 MTKVMKTRFKYFFLTYVFF

-24 PLFMLYHLPLFKEA
+24 PLFMLYHLSLFKEA
-38 TWKDWFLVPY
+38 RWQDWFLVPY

-65 GLLLICTIWSR
+65 GLLLVCTIWSR

-87 FAVIAIILSA
+87 FAVIAIVLSA

-110 FRLDATP
+110 FRLDTTP

-122 SSPGDALASASAWEL
+122 SSPGDALASAGAWEL
-137 IGGIVTLLL
+137 IGGIVAFMVLA
-146 MTALLY
+146 ALLY
-152 ALFYLLLRDDVLEK
+152 ALFHLLLRDDVLEK

-177 FLFVLLW
+177 LLFVLLW

-194 FKASTMN
+194 FTVSTMN
-201 IGKVYFSENMRLN
+201 VGKVYFSENMRLN

-228 IKQENFKQ
+228 LQQENFKR

-246 NKLVAQMYDQDVV
+246 GKLVAQMYDQDVV
-259 HRSYQ
+259 HQSYQ
-264 APQQWIL
+264 PPRQWIL
-271 TTARPNILFVVMESF
+271 TTARPNVLFVVMESF

-332 SGFPSLPTNSI
+332 SGFPSLPTNSL
-343 MKMPKVSQSLPSLAA
+343 MKMPKVSQGLPSIAA
-358 SLRKVGYTADYYYG
+358 CLRKVGYTAEYYYG

-384 KGTGFETIVCDEDF
+384 KGTGFGKIVCDEDF
-398 PLSDRLSKWGVP
+398 PVSDRLSKWGVP

-415 EKVLSNLRQNKRQ
+415 EKVLSILQHGKHQ

-435 QTLSSHEPFD
+435 QTSSSHEPFD

-454 ILNAFAYTDS
+454 TLNAFAYTDS

-472 LKKLPLWKKTL
+472 LKKLPLWKNTL
-483 IVLVPDHLGCYPQ
+483 VVLVPDHLGCYPQ

-516 LKGPGTVDI
+516 LKGPGTVGVC
-525 HGSQTDIAATLLG
+525 GSQTDIAATLLG

-578 VVFNNESK
+578 VVFNNVSK
-586 KVVLDRGKRPG
+586 TVVLDRGKRSG

-619 EPVKEGNRH
+619 EPVKAGDKH
-628 EVRRE
+628 

>member
-53 DFSLAGYLTIIP
+53 DFSLAGYLTLIP

-87 FAVIAIILSA
+87 FAIIAIVLSA

-110 FRLDATP
+110 FRLDSTP

-137 IGGIVTLLL
+137 IGGIVALLL
-146 MTALLY
+146 MAVLLY
-152 ALFYLLLRDDVLEK
+152 ALFYLMLRNDVLEK

-177 FLFVLLW
+177 LLFVLLW

-194 FKASTMN
+194 FKVSTMN

-332 SGFPSLPTNSI
+332 SGFPSQPTTSI

-358 SLRKVGYTADYYYG
+358 SLRKVGYTANYYYG

-398 PLSDRLSKWGVP
+398 PVSDRLSKWGAP

-415 EKVLSNLRQNKRQ
+415 EKVLSNLRQNKHQ

-435 QTLSSHEPFD
+435 QTSSSHEPFD

-472 LKKLPLWKKTL
+472 LKKLPLWKNTL
-483 IVLVPDHLGCYPQ
+483 VVLVPDHLGCYPQ

-597 KNLKRGKAY
+597 KNLKRGQAY

-612 TIDRLAT
+612 TIDRLST

-628 EVRRE
+628 

>member
-24 PLFMLYHLPLFKEA
+24 PLFMLYHLSLFKEA
-38 TWKDWFLVPY
+38 RWQDWFLVPY

-87 FAVIAIILSA
+87 FGIIAIVLSA

-110 FRLDATP
+110 FRLDTTP

-122 SSPGDALASASAWEL
+122 SSPGDALASAGAWEL
-137 IGGIVTLLL
+137 IGGIVAFMVLA
-146 MTALLY
+146 ALLY
-152 ALFYLLLRDDVLEK
+152 ALFHLLLRDDVLEK

-177 FLFVLLW
+177 LLFVLLW

-194 FKASTMN
+194 FTVSTMN
-201 IGKVYFSENMRLN
+201 VGKVYFSENMRLN

-228 IKQENFKQ
+228 LQQENFKR

-246 NKLVAQMYDQDVV
+246 GKLVAQMYDQDVV
-259 HRSYQ
+259 HQSYQ
-264 APQQWIL
+264 PPRQWIL

-343 MKMPKVSQSLPSLAA
+343 MKMPKVSQGLPSIAA
-358 SLRKVGYTADYYYG
+358 CLRKVGYTAEYYYG

-384 KGTGFETIVCDEDF
+384 KGTGFGKIVCDEDF
-398 PLSDRLSKWGVP
+398 PVSDRLSKWGVP

-415 EKVLSNLRQNKRQ
+415 EKVLSILQHGKHQ

-435 QTLSSHEPFD
+435 QTSSSHEPFD

-454 ILNAFAYTDS
+454 TLNAFAYTDS

-472 LKKLPLWKKTL
+472 LKKLPLWKNTL
-483 IVLVPDHLGCYPQ
+483 VVLVPDHLGCYPQ

-503 ERYQIPLI
+503 DRYQIPLI

-516 LKGPGTVDI
+516 LKGPGAVGVC
-525 HGSQTDIAATLLG
+525 GSQTDIAATLLG

-578 VVFNNESK
+578 VVFNNVSK
-586 KVVLDRGKRPG
+586 TVVLDRGKRSG

-619 EPVKEGNRH
+619 EPVKAGDKH
-628 EVRRE
+628 

>member
-65 GLLLICTIWSR
+65 GLLLVCTIWSR

-87 FAVIAIILSA
+87 FAVIAIVLSA

-117 LFYFC
+117 LFYFF
-122 SSPGDALASASAWEL
+122 SSPGDALASAGAWEL
-137 IGGIVTLLL
+137 IGGIVAFMVLV
-146 MTALLY
+146 ALLY
-152 ALFYLLLRDDVLEK
+152 ALFHLLLRDDVLEK

-177 FLFVLLW
+177 LLFVLLW

-194 FKASTMN
+194 FTVSTMN
-201 IGKVYFSENMRLN
+201 VGKVYFSENMRLN

-228 IKQENFKQ
+228 LQQENFKR

-246 NKLVAQMYDQDVV
+246 GKLVAQMYDQDVV
-259 HRSYQ
+259 HQSYQ
-264 APQQWIL
+264 PPRQWIL
-271 TTARPNILFVVMESF
+271 TTARPNVLFVVMESF

-332 SGFPSLPTNSI
+332 SGFPSLPTNSL
-343 MKMPKVSQSLPSLAA
+343 MKMPKVSQGLPSIAA
-358 SLRKVGYTADYYYG
+358 CLRKVGYTAEYYYG

-384 KGTGFETIVCDEDF
+384 KGTGFGKIVCDEDF
-398 PLSDRLSKWGVP
+398 PVSDRLSKWGVP

-415 EKVLSNLRQNKRQ
+415 EKVLSILQHGKHQ

-435 QTLSSHEPFD
+435 QTSSSHEPFD

-454 ILNAFAYTDS
+454 TLNAFAYTDS

-472 LKKLPLWKKTL
+472 LKKLPLWKNTL
-483 IVLVPDHLGCYPQ
+483 VVLVPDHLGCYPQ

-503 ERYQIPLI
+503 DRYQIPLI

-516 LKGPGTVDI
+516 LKGPGAVGVC
-525 HGSQTDIAATLLG
+525 GSQTDIAATLLG

-578 VVFNNESK
+578 VVFNNVSK
-586 KVVLDRGKRPG
+586 TVVLDRGKRPG
-597 KNLKRGKAY
+597 KNLKRGQAY

-619 EPVKEGNRH
+619 EPVKEGDKH
-628 EVRRE
+628 

>member
-87 FAVIAIILSA
+87 FAIIAIVLSA

-110 FRLDATP
+110 FRLDTTP

-137 IGGIVTLLL
+137 IGGIVALLL
-146 MTALLY
+146 MAVLLY
-152 ALFYLLLRDDVLEK
+152 ALFYLMLRNDVLEK

-177 FLFVLLW
+177 LLFVLLW

-194 FKASTMN
+194 FKVSTMN

-214 HAATNPLFSLLVSL
+214 HAATNPLFSLLASSQ
-228 IKQENFKQ
+228 KQESFKQ

-246 NKLVAQMYDQDVV
+246 NKLAAQMYDQDVV

-311 LLFRHFYATSFRT
+311 LLFQHFYATSFRT

-332 SGFPSLPTNSI
+332 SGFPSQPTTSI
-343 MKMPKVSQSLPSLAA
+343 MKMPKVSQSLPSIAA

-384 KGTGFETIVCDEDF
+384 KGTGFEKIVCDEDF
-398 PLSDRLSKWGVP
+398 PVSDRLSKWGAP

-435 QTLSSHEPFD
+435 QTSSSHEPFD

-454 ILNAFAYTDS
+454 VLNAFAYTDS

-472 LKKLPLWKKTL
+472 LKKLPLWKNTL
-483 IVLVPDHLGCYPQ
+483 IILVPDHLGCYPQ

-516 LKGPGTVDI
+516 LKEPGTVDI

-586 KVVLDRGKRPG
+586 KVVLDQGKRPG

-628 EVRRE
+628 

>member
-76 KRLWRRLAKAY
+76 KRLWRRLAKTY
-87 FAVIAIILSA
+87 FAIIAIVLSA

-110 FRLDATP
+110 FRLDTTP

-137 IGGIVTLLL
+137 IGGIVALLL
-146 MTALLY
+146 MAVLLY
-152 ALFYLLLRDDVLEK
+152 ALFYLMLRNDVLEK

-177 FLFVLLW
+177 LLFVLLW

-194 FKASTMN
+194 FKVSTMN

-214 HAATNPLFSLLVSL
+214 HAATNPLFSLLASSQKQVS
-228 IKQENFKQ
+228 FKQ

-264 APQQWIL
+264 APKQWIL

-300 AVNLDRLSAEG
+300 AVNLDRLSVEG

-332 SGFPSLPTNSI
+332 SGFPSQPTTSI
-343 MKMPKVSQSLPSLAA
+343 MKMPKVSQSLPSIAA

-384 KGTGFETIVCDEDF
+384 KGTGFEKIVCDEDF
-398 PLSDRLSKWGVP
+398 PVSDRLSKWGAP

-415 EKVLSNLRQNKRQ
+415 EKVLSNLRQNKHQ

-435 QTLSSHEPFD
+435 QTSSSHEPFD

-454 ILNAFAYTDS
+454 VLNAFAYTDS

-472 LKKLPLWKKTL
+472 LKKLPLWKNTL
-483 IVLVPDHLGCYPQ
+483 VVLVPDHLGCYPQ

-516 LKGPGTVDI
+516 LKEPGTVDI

-628 EVRRE
+628 

>member
-1 MKTRFKYFFLTYVFF
+1 MTKVMKTRFKYFFLTYVFF

-24 PLFMLYHLPLFKEA
+24 PLFMLYHLSLFKEA
-38 TWKDWFLVPY
+38 RWQDWFLVPY

-76 KRLWRRLAKAY
+76 KRLWRRLAKTY
-87 FAVIAIILSA
+87 FAVIAIVLSS

-122 SSPGDALASASAWEL
+122 SSPGDALASAGAWEL
-137 IGGIVTLLL
+137 IGGIVAFMVLA
-146 MTALLY
+146 ALLY
-152 ALFYLLLRDDVLEK
+152 ALFHLLLRDDVLEK

-177 FLFVLLW
+177 LLFVLLW

-194 FKASTMN
+194 FTVSTMN
-201 IGKVYFSENMRLN
+201 VGKVYFSENMRLN

-228 IKQENFKQ
+228 LQQENFKR

-246 NKLVAQMYDQDVV
+246 GKLVAQMYDQDVV
-259 HRSYQ
+259 HQSYQ
-264 APQQWIL
+264 PPRQWIL
-271 TTARPNILFVVMESF
+271 TTARPNVLFVVMESF

-332 SGFPSLPTNSI
+332 SGFPSLPTNSL
-343 MKMPKVSQSLPSLAA
+343 MKMPKVSQGLPSIAA
-358 SLRKVGYTADYYYG
+358 CLRKVGYTAEYYYG

-384 KGTGFETIVCDEDF
+384 KGTGFGKIVCDEDF
-398 PLSDRLSKWGVP
+398 PVSDRLSKWGVP

-415 EKVLSNLRQNKRQ
+415 EKVLSILQHGKHQ

-435 QTLSSHEPFD
+435 QTSSSHEPFD

-454 ILNAFAYTDS
+454 TLNAFAYTDS

-472 LKKLPLWKKTL
+472 LKKLPLWKNTL
-483 IVLVPDHLGCYPQ
+483 VVLVPDHLGCYPQ

-516 LKGPGTVDI
+516 LKGPGTVGVC
-525 HGSQTDIAATLLG
+525 GSQTDIAATLLG

-578 VVFNNESK
+578 VVFNNVSK
-586 KVVLDRGKRPG
+586 TVVLDRGKRSG

-619 EPVKEGNRH
+619 EPVKAGDKH
-628 EVRRE
+628 

>member
-1 MKTRFKYFFLTYVFF
+1 MTKVMKTRFKYFFLTYVFF

-24 PLFMLYHLPLFKEA
+24 PLFMLYHLSLFKEA
-38 TWKDWFLVPY
+38 RWQDWFLVPY

-76 KRLWRRLAKAY
+76 KRLWRRLAKTY
-87 FAVIAIILSA
+87 FAVIAIVLSA

-110 FRLDATP
+110 FRLDTTP

-122 SSPGDALASASAWEL
+122 SSPGDALASAGAWEL
-137 IGGIVTLLL
+137 IGGIVAFMVLA
-146 MTALLY
+146 ALLY
-152 ALFYLLLRDDVLEK
+152 ALFHLLLRDDVLEK

-177 FLFVLLW
+177 LLFVLLW

-194 FKASTMN
+194 FTVSTMN
-201 IGKVYFSENMRLN
+201 VGKVYFSENMRLN

-228 IKQENFKQ
+228 LQQENFKR

-246 NKLVAQMYDQDVV
+246 GKLVAQMYDQGVV
-259 HRSYQ
+259 HQSYQ
-264 APQQWIL
+264 PPRQWIL
-271 TTARPNILFVVMESF
+271 TTARPNVLFVVMESF

-332 SGFPSLPTNSI
+332 SGFPSLPTNSL
-343 MKMPKVSQSLPSLAA
+343 MKMPKVSQGLPSIAA
-358 SLRKVGYTADYYYG
+358 CLRKVGYTAEYYYG

-384 KGTGFETIVCDEDF
+384 KGTGFGKIVCDEDF
-398 PLSDRLSKWGVP
+398 PVSDRLSKWGVP

-415 EKVLSNLRQNKRQ
+415 EKVLSILQHGKHQ

-435 QTLSSHEPFD
+435 QTSSSHEPFD

-454 ILNAFAYTDS
+454 TLNAFAYTDS

-472 LKKLPLWKKTL
+472 LKKLPLWKNTL
-483 IVLVPDHLGCYPQ
+483 VVLVPDHLGCYPQ

-516 LKGPGTVDI
+516 LKGPGTVGVC
-525 HGSQTDIAATLLG
+525 GSQTDIAATLLG

-578 VVFNNESK
+578 VVFNNVSK
-586 KVVLDRGKRPG
+586 TVVLDRGKRSG

-619 EPVKEGNRH
+619 EPVKAGDKH
-628 EVRRE
+628 